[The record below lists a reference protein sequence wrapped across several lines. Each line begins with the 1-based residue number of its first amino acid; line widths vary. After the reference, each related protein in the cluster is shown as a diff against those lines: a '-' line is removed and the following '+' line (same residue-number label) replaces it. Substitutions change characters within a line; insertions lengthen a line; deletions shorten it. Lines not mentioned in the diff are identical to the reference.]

1 MNNHKIH
8 DKKLRFIVTPDDIID
23 PPGYEQ
29 NSRKERIEA
38 KTADWQKQHLTTLH
52 SRRPGHIPVRTMTRA
67 EMAQKLYYG
76 TII

>member
-1 MNNHKIH
+1 MTDVRRVSITLN
-8 DKKLRFIVTPDDIID
+8 DIID

-52 SRRPGHIPVRTMTRA
+52 TRRPGHVVARTRTRA
-67 EMAQKLYYG
+67 ELAQMLYFG
-76 TII
+76 VGVMI